1 MFQTEFEFTLPK
13 GYLDGEGN
21 LHRAGLMRLAKAD
34 DEIVPLQDP
43 RVQTN
48 PAYATVLI
56 LARVIT
62 KLGALDSINPRVI
75 ENLFASDLSYL
86 YQLYCSV
93 NEFDRGGF
101 DRGDEAKQAVTDGAH
116 SSRAGVESL
125 SA

>member
-13 GYLDGEGN
+13 GYLDGEGS

-62 KLGALDSINPRVI
+62 KLGALDSITPRVI

-86 YQLYCSV
+86 YQLYCSI
-93 NEFDRGGF
+93 NEFDRGDFNEG
-101 DRGDEAKQAVTDGAH
+101 AKAQQETSNGALPIH
-116 SSRAGVESL
+116 LKLG
-125 SA
+125 